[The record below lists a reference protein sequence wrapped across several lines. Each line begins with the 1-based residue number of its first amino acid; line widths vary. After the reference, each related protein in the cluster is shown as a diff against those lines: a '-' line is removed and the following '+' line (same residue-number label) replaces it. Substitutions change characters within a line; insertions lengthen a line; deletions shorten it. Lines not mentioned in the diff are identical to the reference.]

1 MKLLK
6 LQFGGLLSNN
16 DEEGTFTCILEEKN
30 DDKRKLFLQLTK
42 TEAEEILLY
51 LKQNKT
57 EEEAMP
63 SEILKFVQSGYNIKN
78 ARIATNEDRH
88 VGIVNIKS
96 LPSFSRSPSRNFL
109 SFSGVISSP
118 ASLIA
123 FKMTPPKY
131 TFGMPRSVRYS
142 IAVDLP
148 LPHIP
153 TIATI
158 FTSLKKSSATRA
170 RSRESIAA
178 SIS

>member
-16 DEEGTFTCILEEKN
+16 DEEGTFTCILEERN

-51 LKQNKT
+51 LRQNKT

-88 VGIVNIKS
+88 VGIVNIKRGFEKLEVLLS
-96 LPSFSRSPSRNFL
+96 ICSVIILMKNFN
-109 SFSGVISSP
+109 
-118 ASLIA
+118 
-123 FKMTPPKY
+123 
-131 TFGMPRSVRYS
+131 
-142 IAVDLP
+142 VDYNNSE
-148 LPHIP
+148 IKDKKE
-153 TIATI
+153 
-158 FTSLKKSSATRA
+158 KKSFEDNVFILVDEYIYDENYSSLRLLAPFVKKLMNKKQ
-170 RSRESIAA
+170 IKK
-178 SIS
+178 